1 MDDEDEVDG
10 DHIDYESTDSM
21 TSTTHLPP
29 DFIIPPK
36 KEVEVAPPY
45 LIKRSS
51 SSVFYTGRAC
61 TSHQSSQQVQLQCCC
76 WCHFSKTNCEESK
89 EWGGPPVDGQ
99 GGPHHQLLPR
109 PLLHGRHPHT
119 SLPLHSLPSL
129 QIGNIAGENGLDPTE
144 VGRGHWLAFN
154 EWPLLQTL
162 RKFTFRGACWLAELA
177 SLENNK
183 KDPAIFRYQ
192 FSTDCQGN
200 LVLKFDSKRFHSR
213 IQVRENLAQ
222 LSDYLSAVSGDG
234 KKWSKW
240 WESFTV

>member
-76 WCHFSKTNCEESK
+76 WCHFSKLWREQRVRWPPSRWSRRSSPPTPPSSSTPWSPSSHFSSSPLSTFSSDWKHCRRKWTRPN
-89 EWGGPPVDGQ
+89 WGRKRTLTGFQWVTFVADTQ
-99 GGPHHQLLPR
+99 
-109 PLLHGRHPHT
+109 
-119 SLPLHSLPSL
+119 
-129 QIGNIAGENGLDPTE
+129 E
-144 VGRGHWLAFN
+144 VHL
-154 EWPLLQTL
+154 
-162 RKFTFRGACWLAELA
+162 
-177 SLENNK
+177 
-183 KDPAIFRYQ
+183 
-192 FSTDCQGN
+192 
-200 LVLKFDSKRFHSR
+200 
-213 IQVRENLAQ
+213 
-222 LSDYLSAVSGDG
+222 
-234 KKWSKW
+234 
-240 WESFTV
+240 